1 MSESGGWDVNST
13 PTTNEDGTTTATMQV
28 QPSSRLRTFAS
39 DAVNITVRGRIG
51 SDIDY
56 KQLPSGTKVARCRL
70 AVTRRGRDDAGNW
83 HDASTAWYTVKMW
96 GQLGENASVSLFKG
110 QPVVVT
116 GKFEVNEWSNSET
129 GNRGTELVITATTVG
144 HDLGYGVTEYKRIKK
159 EGYRTAMEND
169 GGNPFSTGG
178 GGQFGAGGD
187 GNPMG
192 GERTGNPF
200 GGEGDNSLDA
210 GENDDPLG
218 VGQKETALA

>member
-13 PTTNEDGTTTATMQV
+13 PTINQDGTTTATVQL
-28 QPSSRLRTFAS
+28 QPSSKLRTFAS

-83 HDASTAWYTVKMW
+83 HDASVAWYTLKMW

-110 QPVVVT
+110 QPVVAT

-129 GNRGTELVITATTVG
+129 GNRGTELVITALTVG
-144 HDLGYGVTEYKRIKK
+144 HDLGYGVTEYKRVKK
-159 EGYRTAMEND
+159 EGYGDSFDAGSNGNSMGLNQNGNAMGLGQNGISNGPDFD
-169 GGNPFSTGG
+169 GSE
-178 GGQFGAGGD
+178 
-187 GNPMG
+187 MG
-192 GERTGNPF
+192 GES
-200 GGEGDNSLDA
+200 E
-210 GENDDPLG
+210 DPLG
-218 VGQKETALA
+218 VGRSSSALS

>member
-13 PTTNEDGTTTATMQV
+13 PTTNEDER
-28 QPSSRLRTFAS
+28 QPRRCRCSRRQAPDVCVRCCEYYSSRPDWQRH
-39 DAVNITVRGRIG
+39 
-51 SDIDY
+51 DY

-192 GERTGNPF
+192 GERTGNP
-200 GGEGDNSLDA
+200 
-210 GENDDPLG
+210 
-218 VGQKETALA
+218 LAVKVTTR